1 MQSLPHYK
9 VRESVR
15 AKRVQIKLNQFAEL
29 EIVIPKGFAKKDIA
43 KYVVQHRHWI
53 HRARARI
60 LALRPPGEL
69 LSALV
74 PEQVYLAAINKCYRV
89 TTEGETLNTELNID
103 NGFDPEKILLH
114 GSQAQQITLL
124 NQWMQKKA
132 KKILP
137 PWLQSVSAEFV
148 LKYNKVTIRC
158 QKTRWGSC
166 SHRHNIN
173 LNRNLL
179 LLVPE
184 LVRYLLIHELCHTV
198 HFNHTESYW
207 RLVAQFEPG
216 YKALDKQL
224 NHATRTI
231 PRWACKS

>member
-1 MQSLPHYK
+1 MQNIPHYK
-9 VRESVR
+9 VRVSVR

-29 EIVIPKGFAKKDIA
+29 EIIIPKGFTKKDIA
-43 KYVVQHRHWI
+43 KYVEQHRHWI
-53 HRARARI
+53 HSTRARI
-60 LALRPPGEL
+60 LALRPQGEE

-74 PEQVYLAAINKCYRV
+74 PDQVCLAAINKCYPV
-89 TTEGETLNTELNID
+89 TIEEATFSEDLSVSH
-103 NGFDPEKILLH
+103 GFEQERILLC
-114 GSQAQQITLL
+114 GSQEQQITLL
-124 NQWMQKKA
+124 NQWMQQKA

-137 PWLQSVSAEFV
+137 PWLQSVSAEFA
-148 LKYNKVTIRC
+148 LEYNKVTIRC

-166 SHRHNIN
+166 SNRHNIN

-179 LLVPE
+179 LLAPE

-207 RLVAQFEPG
+207 QLVAEFEPR
-216 YKALDKQL
+216 YKTLDKQI

-231 PRWACKS
+231 PRWACKL